1 MNAISQIKLT
11 LFFTRGM
18 SLRAWEQIGMLDREV
33 ALYQQLQ
40 KQGVQVGFVTY
51 GDARDLKYT
60 SQLSG
65 IKILCNR
72 WGWPSVIYE
81 KLLPFLHA
89 GWLQHSHIIKTNQ
102 VNGADVALRAAR
114 LWRKSLIAR
123 CGYMWSDQAARGGPE
138 RAVEVEQ
145 ARRLEAKVFSAAHQ
159 VVVTTPVLRD
169 YVVEKYHQPAAK
181 IKVIPNYVLTDLFSP
196 DDASGNRVPNLL
208 CSVGRLGQ
216 LKNPQL
222 LVRAC
227 AGLDVELVMVGDGPL
242 RQAVEEL
249 AAELKVRL
257 HLMGNL
263 PHRELPNVLNQ
274 AAIFL
279 LTSQIEGHPKAL
291 LEAMS
296 CGLPVIGVDSP
307 GIRELLCHR
316 ENGWLCPADEN
327 SIRAAI
333 QELLAQPSLRAEL
346 GRNARRFVVENFAF
360 ERVIEMEMSVLQD
373 LCTTSVR

>member
-1 MNAISQIKLT
+1 MANLQLA

-18 SLRAWEQIGMLDREV
+18 SLQAWEQIGMLDREI

-40 KQGVQVGFVTY
+40 KQDVRVGFVTY
-51 GDARDLKYT
+51 GNVGELKYT

-72 WGWPSVIYE
+72 GSWPGVIYE
-81 KLLPFLHA
+81 KLLPLLHA
-89 GWLQHSHIIKTNQ
+89 GWLRHSQVIKTNQ
-102 VNGADVALRAAR
+102 VNGAEVALRAAR
-114 LWRKSLIAR
+114 LWRKPLIAR
-123 CGYMWSDQAARGGPE
+123 CGYMWSDQAAQGGPD
-138 RAVEVEQ
+138 RAAEVKQ
-145 ARRLEAKVFSAAHQ
+145 ARRLEARVFSAANQ
-159 VVVTTPVLRD
+159 VVVTTPALRD
-169 YVVEKYHQPAAK
+169 YVVENYDQPSAK

-196 DDASGNRVPNLL
+196 DSASGNPVPNLL
-208 CSVGRLGQ
+208 CSVGRLSQ

-222 LVRAC
+222 LIRAC
-227 AGLDVELVMVGDGPL
+227 AGLDVELAMVGDGPL
-242 RQAVEEL
+242 RPVVEEL

-257 HLMGNL
+257 RLIGNL
-263 PHRELPNVLNQ
+263 PHRELPRLLNQ

-307 GIRELLCHR
+307 GIRELICHQ
-316 ENGWLCPADEN
+316 ENGWLCSADEN

-333 QELLAQPSLRAEL
+333 QELLAQPHLRAKL

-360 ERVIEMEMSVLQD
+360 ERVIEMELSVLRE
-373 LCTTSVR
+373 LCTASAL